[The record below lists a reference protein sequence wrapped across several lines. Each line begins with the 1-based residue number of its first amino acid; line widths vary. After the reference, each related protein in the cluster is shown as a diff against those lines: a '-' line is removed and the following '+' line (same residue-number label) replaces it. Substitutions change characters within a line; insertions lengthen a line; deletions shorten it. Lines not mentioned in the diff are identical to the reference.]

1 MAVSILIGVVLAVG
15 SLIAS
20 FIMEGGSLH
29 SLISTTS
36 LILIFGGTMGAVF
49 VSFPLSDII
58 SVPKA
63 LAKLIG
69 KNNNEVNM
77 ISYIVE
83 LANKVRKEGLLS
95 LEKELNNMDSFLRKG
110 IQLVIDGGDPEFIR
124 SVMETELYSIRETIN
139 IGHKIFEAA
148 GGYAPTMGIIGTVM
162 GLVHVLGN
170 LKNPEMLGPSIAMA
184 FLATLYGVGSANIIW
199 LPMAE
204 KLKTVSKQEQLLY
217 EIVIEGIL
225 LIQNG
230 INPTLIQE
238 RLVAFLQP
246 NQKEIVGGSINAV

>member
-1 MAVSILIGVVLAVG
+1 MTISILVGIVIAIG
-15 SLIAS
+15 SLIAA

-29 SLISTTS
+29 SLFSATS
-36 LILIFGGTMGAVF
+36 LILIFGGTIGAVF

-58 SVPKA
+58 SVPRA
-63 LAKLIG
+63 LIKLKG
-69 KNNNEVNM
+69 QNGNEVYM
-77 ISYIVE
+77 INYLVE

-95 LEKELNNMDSFLRKG
+95 LEKELNNMDVFLRKG
-110 IQLVIDGGDPEFIR
+110 IQLVIDGGDSDFIR
-124 SVMETELYSIRETIN
+124 SVMETELYSMRETIN
-139 IGHKIFEAA
+139 IGHKVFEAA

-184 FLATLYGVGSANIIW
+184 FLATLYGIGSANIIW

-217 EIVIEGIL
+217 EIAIEGML

-246 NQKEIVGGSINAV
+246 NQKYTVGGTINAV